1 MKLEENSLNGEF
13 QPASNSEEYYT
24 GQFEG
29 PEKLLELWFSP
40 DAKTVRQ
47 QFRSDSSIS
56 SLSSSPDGNLPEERR
71 ICYSP
76 NGTSVIDLE
85 QEFGDD
91 YERYGL
97 RTVSRKVWE
106 SMLELV
112 HCQVLNLIKNE
123 HVDSYLLSESSM
135 FVYPHKLILKTCG
148 TTTLLAAVP
157 RIIEIASSLGLESI
171 WRVFYSR
178 KSFMFPD
185 LQKAPH
191 RNWSDEVAYLDGWFN
206 NGAAYTVGKTNGD
219 HWFLYLTPPQ
229 DNCLKIEGEEPVES
243 SYQTLVEDPEDV
255 DDVTVEILM
264 TDLCPKAMDQ
274 FYHHPDA
281 NQPDAELGGKDVERI
296 TGLGSIYDNSLTDS
310 FLFTPCGFSLNG
322 LINNNYYTIHVTPE
336 ESCSYASFETNVPL
350 SKGEDI
356 SESRALSQLIKQV
369 TNVFQPGKF
378 TVTVFNSQ
386 AETHFENIQR
396 HHPDSVNTHSHVYTP
411 YHHDRRG
418 NQGRPQRF
426 NHDLENSP
434 PKSIYINDIKGYRKT
449 DRILYEFEG
458 YNLNFAHFVKR
469 V

>member
-1 MKLEENSLNGEF
+1 MKLEEIAHLNSSF
-13 QPASNSEEYYT
+13 QPASSSEEYYT

-40 DAKTVRQ
+40 SAESVRQ
-47 QFRSDSSIS
+47 QLRSNSSTP
-56 SLSSSPDGNLPEERR
+56 SLSSSPDDSSLGARQ

-76 NGTSVIDLE
+76 NGTSRVDLE
-85 QEFGDD
+85 QEFDD
-91 YERYGL
+91 TYDRYGL

-106 SMLELV
+106 DMLELV
-112 HCQVLNLIKNE
+112 HCQVLSLIKNE
-123 HVDSYLLSESSM
+123 QVDSYLLSESSM

-157 RIIEIASSLGLESI
+157 RIIEIASSLGLVRV

-229 DNCLKIEGEEPVES
+229 DNCIKIEGQAPAEPA
-243 SYQTLVEDPEDV
+243 YQSLVEDDDDM

-264 TDLCPKAMDQ
+264 TELCPKAMDK
-274 FYHHPDA
+274 FYHHAEA
-281 NQPDAELGGKDVERI
+281 NQPEAGPGGKDVEKI
-296 TGLGSIYDNSLTDS
+296 TGLGSIYDDAINRLLP
-310 FLFTPCGFSLNG
+310 FLALW
-322 LINNNYYTIHVTPE
+322 NYYTIHVTPE
-336 ESCSYASFETNVPL
+336 ESCSYASFETTVPL
-350 SKGEDI
+350 AKGEDV
-356 SESRALSQLIKQV
+356 SESKALSQLIKQV
-369 TNVFQPGKF
+369 TDVFQPGKF
-378 TVTVFNSQ
+378 TVTVFNSHV
-386 AETHFENIQR
+386 ETHFENIQR
-396 HHPDSVNTHSHVYTP
+396 HHPDSVNNHSRVYTP

-418 NQGRPQRF
+418 NQARSRANYEG
-426 NHDLENSP
+426 DSEVAP
-434 PKSIYINDIKGYRKT
+434 PKSIYIHDIKGYRKT

-458 YNLNFAHFVKR
+458 YNLNFAHFVR
-469 V
+469 R